1 MKKTS
6 LYNLLLFLVLLA
18 AAVPAFV
25 AAFAGK
31 ADDATTATG
40 IETLLDENGDPSD
53 PRNRSDDMESLRHL
67 LNGDSLKTEN
77 PKSRNSDNPAP
88 QTDGQTDRRTD
99 EPTDRQTDRPS
110 DVSELATVSDA
121 APPEESANFPAVAS
135 IIANGLRDVHLLRLP
150 FDESRS
156 AMAWT
161 NYLASLDID
170 RMYLRQE
177 DLDALEPHRLRLP
190 EEMRAG
196 DLTFARE
203 AYGLF
208 MDRVRERH
216 ASIDALLAEPFDFT
230 VDEDYT
236 WRRRDAPW
244 PADAAEQDDL
254 WRRRIKNEL
263 LSRTLNQELDAEE
276 AARKESESPKVR
288 ESESPKVRESE
299 ESESPKVEESE
310 ESETPETRNPE
321 TPESPDPGIPESRD
335 PEIPETAP
343 SPPETP
349 AEFLRKRYE
358 KLLSFYEDTDSEYY
372 LSRFFTA
379 VCMSYDPHT
388 DYFSP
393 VKQEDFDIDMQL
405 SLQGIGATLQSEDGT
420 AKISEIIPGG
430 PADRDTRD
438 IRLVPG
444 DRIIAVAQE
453 GDTEFTDILHWP
465 LYKAVRLIRG
475 PKGTRVRLL
484 VQCADDPTHTKTR
497 VVELVRDEVKLEEQ
511 AATSQLETFTDAS
524 GRERRVG
531 VITLPTFYAG
541 GDPKSGATARACSAD
556 IARLLAELKGR
567 DIEGLILDLRGN
579 GGGALKEAVGLT
591 GLFIRTGPVVL
602 VKETRR
608 TIPLKDYNPAVAFTG
623 PMVVLVDR
631 LSASASEIVAGA
643 LQDYG
648 RAIVI
653 GDTRT
658 HGKGT
663 VQQVI
668 PLAEGIL
675 GSIKVT
681 NAGFFR
687 ITGDSTQIKGVESD
701 IHLPSVFEYYSE
713 LGEDK
718 LPNAIPWSRVR
729 GEPFRRVAT
738 LGPAI
743 EVLREKSAAR
753 LATDERW
760 KKHLERLE
768 TVRRI
773 NDAAAVPLEREKRLA
788 RLREE
793 RAVFED
799 DDPTAANG
807 ELAEDDDATAK
818 PKTRAERAA
827 ARRAKDVV
835 LDEALRILA
844 DFVDY
849 GVENASA
856 PEPGAAPIAIPDIFK
871 QFF

>member
-6 LYNLLLFLVLLA
+6 LINLALLAVLLGLA
-18 AAVPAFV
+18 IPILAQALRATPGETARPAELEKLFDIAEDPLPPPAEKEEGPSPALAGTDAPEEESTDFHAV
-25 AAFAGK
+25 AA
-31 ADDATTATG
+31 
-40 IETLLDENGDPSD
+40 
-53 PRNRSDDMESLRHL
+53 
-67 LNGDSLKTEN
+67 
-77 PKSRNSDNPAP
+77 
-88 QTDGQTDRRTD
+88 
-99 EPTDRQTDRPS
+99 
-110 DVSELATVSDA
+110 
-121 APPEESANFPAVAS
+121 

-150 FDESRS
+150 FDEPRS

-190 EEMRAG
+190 NEMRRG

-203 AYGLF
+203 AYDLF
-208 MDRVRERH
+208 MTRVRERH
-216 ASIDALLAEPFDFT
+216 ASIDALLNEPFDFT

-244 PADAAEQDDL
+244 PADLAAQDDL

-263 LSRTLNQELDAEE
+263 LARILNQELDAEE
-276 AARKESESPKVR
+276 TAQKESE
-288 ESESPKVRESE
+288 
-299 ESESPKVEESE
+299 
-310 ESETPETRNPE
+310 NPE
-321 TPESPDPGIPESRD
+321 TPETPETPDPGIAESRNPDTPETPD

-343 SPPETP
+343 SPPDTP
-349 AEFLRKRYE
+349 VDFLRKRYQ

-379 VCMSYDPHT
+379 VCMSYDPHS

-420 AKISEIIPGG
+420 AKIAEIIPGG

-444 DRIIAVAQE
+444 DRIIAVSQE
-453 GDTEFTDILHWP
+453 GDAEFTDILHWP

-541 GDPKSGATARACSAD
+541 GGDPKSGATARSASAD
-556 IARLLAELKGR
+556 ISRLIAELKGR
-567 DIEGLILDLRGN
+567 GIEGLILDLRGN
-579 GGGALKEAVGLT
+579 GGGALKEAVNLT

-602 VKETRR
+602 VKEARR
-608 TIPLKDYNPAVAFTG
+608 TIPLKDFNPAVAFTG
-623 PMVVLVDR
+623 PMIVLVDR

-663 VQQVI
+663 VQQVM
-668 PLAEGIL
+668 PLAEGVL

-718 LPNAIPWSRVR
+718 LPNAIPWSSVR

-743 EVLREKSAAR
+743 ETLRKKSEER
-753 LATDERW
+753 LATNERW

-768 TVRRI
+768 AVQRI
-773 NDAAAVPLEREKRLA
+773 NDAASVPLEREKRLA
-788 RLREE
+788 KLREE
-793 RAVFED
+793 RAVFDD
-799 DDPTAANG
+799 DDPTAAPG
-807 ELAEDDDATAK
+807 ELADDDADTK

-835 LDEALRILA
+835 LDESLRILG
-844 DFVDY
+844 DYVDY
-849 GVENASA
+849 TEENAPSA
-856 PEPGAAPIAIPDIFK
+856 PPNAAPIAIPDIFQK
-871 QFF
+871 FF